1 MPGRSR
7 RAALRTLRRSRAR
20 AVVDARLAA
29 GQLALH
35 ELLTALSTV
44 WLDDAALAA
53 LDPDGLS
60 FVNLN
65 TPDDLRRAEELARR
79 AP

>member
-1 MPGRSR
+1 MR
-7 RAALRTLRRSRAR
+7 ALRRPGARRVSMRAWPEGGSRCTSCS
-20 AVVDARLAA
+20 
-29 GQLALH
+29 
-35 ELLTALSTV
+35 TALATV
-44 WLDDAALAA
+44 WLDDVALAA

-60 FVNLN
+60 FFNLN